1 MAYAATYLDSY
12 PNMFE
17 ALSEIGIEFGLE
29 MDSQACVEL
38 MREIKKLGI
47 DAAAEA
53 KIRELIC
60 NFLWGI
66 SGKDGQDRQVA
77 SIYVPLEKN
86 RVFDTVKL
94 TELGNKGKALMMT
107 GSESCRIWDEE
118 VANLKG
124 FVEML
129 PAQAQSLVLKESLPK
144 SETHYYNEI
153 YETMGECI
161 YNTTIKIAE
170 DIPQL
175 DTDAAEFLDGIT
187 GGLSS
192 GITTIKGLEEE
203 LQV

>member
-1 MAYAATYLDSY
+1 ML
-12 PNMFE
+12 E
-17 ALSEIGIEFGLE
+17 ALIFEPDTG
-29 MDSQACVEL
+29 
-38 MREIKKLGI
+38 
-47 DAAAEA
+47 
-53 KIRELIC
+53 
-60 NFLWGI
+60 
-66 SGKDGQDRQVA
+66 DRQVA

-107 GSESCRIWDEE
+107 GRESCRIWDEE

-129 PAQAQSLVLKESLPK
+129 PTPAQSLVLKESLPK
-144 SETHYYNEI
+144 SETHYYDEI

-161 YNTTIKIAE
+161 YNTTMKLVE

-187 GGLSS
+187 GVLSS